1 MIKLFFSKTINYT
14 IYYFRRIFLFQTKKE
29 AMREHYDGHI
39 LAQNDLIK
47 KNKLTNIILANQ
59 NANKYTETFVQKHL
73 KELPFYIHFLYG
85 ELPTFHV
92 KKGNIVFKNN
102 KAKFY
107 TQYINTYFKNYY
119 ENRIVKKLTNFIKK
133 EKVKLILCE
142 FGPTGLF
149 FTPIAS
155 SNKIPL
161 VCIFHGHDAWN
172 KKILAEYNYSTLF
185 LEATVI
191 IGVSKEICLQLE
203 NLGCA
208 KEKISYLPCGYNQQL
223 FTYSNHSK
231 NPNIFLTIGRFTET
245 KSPHLTIL
253 AFNEVLKVIPDAELR
268 MVGKDG
274 GGELFEA
281 CHILVKALK
290 IENSVHFLGIQTPEQ
305 VAQEMQNARVFA
317 QHSLTT
323 PLMGDK
329 EGTPVAIMEAMA
341 SGLPIVATKHAG
353 IQEIIENGVSGIL
366 VEEYDYMTMANEM
379 IRVCNSNKLV
389 EQLGKSATNTI
400 QNNLLIQDN
409 SRILEDI
416 IEKHRLK

>member
-1 MIKLFFSKTINYT
+1 MIKLFFSKTVNYT

-73 KELPFYIHFLYG
+73 KELPFYIHFLY
-85 ELPTFHV
+85 EKLPLFHA

-102 KAKFY
+102 KSKFY
-107 TQYINTYFKNYY
+107 TQYINTYFKNHY
-119 ENRIVKKLTNFIKK
+119 ENQIVKKLTNFIKK

-161 VCIFHGHDAWN
+161 VCIFHGYDAWN
-172 KKILAEYNYSTLF
+172 KKTLAEYNYSTLF

-329 EGTPVAIMEAMA
+329 EGTPVSIMEAMA

-389 EQLGKSATNTI
+389 EQLGKAATNTI